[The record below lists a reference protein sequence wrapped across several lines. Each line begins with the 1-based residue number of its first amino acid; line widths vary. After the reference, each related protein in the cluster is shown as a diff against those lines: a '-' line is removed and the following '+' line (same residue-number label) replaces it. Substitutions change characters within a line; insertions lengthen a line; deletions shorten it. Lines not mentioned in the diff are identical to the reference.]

1 MFTHLHLHTQYSL
14 LEGAIRV
21 KQLAKILKERGFSA
35 CAITDHGN
43 LFGAVEFYQ
52 ALEKENL
59 KPLIG
64 MGAFVSEVPLSE
76 HPDPNA
82 DLRYF
87 HTQLLCQNRQGYQNL
102 TYLASLGFT
111 DGKRR
116 GVPLIDHILLERY
129 REGLIV
135 LSGGIDGELGS
146 RILNGR
152 LDDARQLAQWYAD
165 LFPGRY
171 YLELQNTG
179 IAEQGEMNQGLI
191 QLAGDLSLPLVG
203 TNNCFYLN
211 SEEAEA
217 QHILRLMGMQRK
229 VTDRDA
235 PQMLTDQCY
244 LKTETEMQETFM
256 SSGLPLEALEN
267 TATIAE
273 ICELSLENTTYYLP
287 QFEIPQGYTL
297 DSWLEY
303 ESHTGLEQRLKVLHE
318 LYQSSESFE
327 EFRNPYDE
335 RLRFELGVINQMKF
349 PGYFL
354 IVAEFINWAKDKG
367 VSVGPGRGSGA
378 GSLVAYALR
387 ITDVDPLRYGLL
399 FERFLNPDR
408 ISMPDFD
415 IDFDVEGRD
424 SVIEHVREKYGSEK
438 VCQISTFG
446 SLKAK
451 AVVRG
456 VARVM
461 DFPFSEADKIAKLV
475 PNELNISLKDAI
487 GKEPELARMEREGT
501 ENEQKL
507 IRLSKSLENLS
518 THLGTHAAGVI
529 IMDQDIREMM
539 PVCTGKD
546 NTVQSMF
553 AMKYA
558 EDQGA
563 VKFDF
568 LGLLNLS
575 VIDKAL
581 ELINRHRTEEETLDL
596 NTIPMDDELTFELFC
611 RGDTTGVF
619 QLESSGMKKL
629 LLDMRPSIFEDIVA
643 ILALYRP
650 GPLGSGMVED
660 FVQCKHGR
668 KKVVYPHPLMAEILK
683 ETYGVMVY
691 QEQIMQGV
699 QVLAKF
705 TLGQSDLLRRA
716 IGKKIPEVLAE
727 QRQKF
732 VEGCCVNPEF
742 VEGVS
747 RGMSPE
753 EKANE
758 IFDLIDYFSGYGF
771 NKSHT
776 VAYGLISYQTAYLK
790 AHYPVQ
796 FMAAVLNS
804 SITNP
809 DKIVNFIGECKEM
822 RIRVLP
828 PDVREGHKQFTVTCQ
843 GYRVHKRALL
853 HLERFQSMES
863 VEFIRNALRH
873 TLTPMLGKDFATELD
888 FLQALQNQMEALKI
902 ISDPAESQIF
912 QQLQVELRATEKFAE
927 LSSVRRFLRREARIE
942 AVRFGLNAVKNVGGN
957 AVDALVEARQ
967 GVEKISDFMEFLKI
981 LDFNRMNKR
990 MLETLVKCGAFDS
1003 FHPSRSQLFNV
1014 LDHAIHLA
1022 QEFQRAEDGSQ
1033 QSLFDLMD
1041 ESEARQTETQLELP
1055 KIRDWSLKE
1064 RLRLEKEALGF
1075 YVSGHPLDR
1084 YASDV
1089 KVLAASSAD
1098 ILTGIHKEGESVSLA
1113 GIVVEKTIRLTKNS
1127 EKFAIIRLED
1137 LRGILELPI
1146 YSRVYKDY
1154 GHLLEMDEPLLVS
1167 GRISFRDDEFGLTAD
1182 RLELLSQ
1189 VRSEKALSMTICIDQ
1204 ERMSPEQLRHLRGIF
1219 QKHQGSQK
1227 VHFRVKTESDAF
1239 VLIQTPMQVQL
1250 NPRMMDE
1257 LEELW
1262 KEQAAQF
1269 TYAV

>member
-1 MFTHLHLHTQYSL
+1 MFSHLHLHTQYSL

-21 KQLAKILKERGFSA
+21 KQLAKTLKERDFSA

-52 ALEKENL
+52 ALQKEGL

-64 MGAFVSEVPLSE
+64 MGAFVSEEPLAA

-82 DLRYF
+82 NLRYF
-87 HTQLLCQNRQGYQNL
+87 PTQLICQNRQGYQNL

-111 DGKRR
+111 EGKRR
-116 GVPLIDHILLERY
+116 GIPLIDHTLLERHCD
-129 REGLIV
+129 GLV
-135 LSGGIDGELGS
+135 VMSGGVDGELGS

-152 LDDARQLAQWYAD
+152 FEDARQLVTWYAER
-165 LFPGRY
+165 FPGRY
-171 YLELQNTG
+171 YLELQQTG
-179 IAEQGEMNQGLI
+179 LPEQAELNPSLL
-191 QLAGDLSLPLVG
+191 QLAEELGLPLVG
-203 TNNCFYLN
+203 TNDCFYLN
-211 SEEAEA
+211 PEEAEA
-217 QHILRLMGMQRK
+217 QHILRLMGLQRK
-229 VTDRDA
+229 VTDREA
-235 PQMLTDQCY
+235 PPLRTDQCY
-244 LKTETEMQETFM
+244 LRSEEEMRSAFTAAK
-256 SSGLPLEALEN
+256 LPLAALDR
-267 TATIAE
+267 TQE
-273 ICELSLENTTYYLP
+273 IVNSCELSLENKTYYLP
-287 QFEIPQGYTL
+287 QFEIPQDYTL
-297 DSWLEY
+297 DSWLEH
-303 ESHTGLEQRLKVLHE
+303 ESQQGLQQRLEVLYE
-318 LYQSSESFE
+318 LYQPEEDFE
-327 EFRNPYDE
+327 AFRKPYDE
-335 RLRFELGVINQMKF
+335 RLRFELEVIIQMKF

-354 IVAEFINWAKDKG
+354 IVAEFINWAKDNG

-415 IDFDVEGRD
+415 IDFDVDGRD
-424 SVIEHVREKYGSEK
+424 SVIDHVREKYGAEK

-456 VARVM
+456 VARVL

-475 PNELNISLKDAI
+475 PNELNISLQEAI
-487 GKEPELARMEREGT
+487 DKEPELARLEREGT

-507 IRLSKSLENLS
+507 IKLSKTLENLS

-529 IMDQDIREMM
+529 IMDQDIREVM
-539 PVCTGKD
+539 PICTGKD

-553 AMKYA
+553 TMKYA

-575 VIDKAL
+575 IIDKAL
-581 ELINRHRTEEETLDL
+581 ELINRNRTPAEQLDL
-596 NTIPMDDELTFELFC
+596 NKIPMDDPLTFELFC

-629 LLDMRPSIFEDIVA
+629 LLDMRPSVFEDIVA

-650 GPLGSGMVED
+650 GPLGSGMVDD

-668 KKVVYPHPLMAEILK
+668 KKVIYPHPLMAEILK

-705 TLGQSDLLRRA
+705 SLGQADLLRRA
-716 IGKKIPEVLAE
+716 IGKKIPEELAK

-742 VEGVS
+742 VDGTP
-747 RGMSPE
+747 RGMTPE

-796 FMAAVLNS
+796 FMAALLNS
-804 SITNP
+804 SINNP
-809 DKIVNFIGECKEM
+809 DKIVNFIGECKE
-822 RIRVLP
+822 RKIQVLP
-828 PDVREGHKQFTVTCQ
+828 PDVSEGRKQFTVTRR
-843 GYRVHKRALL
+843 GYRVHQRTLV
-853 HLERFQSMES
+853 HLEQLSLSGELLE
-863 VEFIRNALRH
+863 VLRQV
-873 TLTPMLGKDFATELD
+873 LTPLRDKDFAEEAD
-888 FLQALQNQMEALKI
+888 FLQAL
-902 ISDPAESQIF
+902 SQQTEQRQASLENSIP
-912 QQLQVELRATEKFAE
+912 QLEQLRLEWQATEVNSE
-927 LSSVRRFLRREARIE
+927 QTPIRRFLRREARIE

-967 GVEKISDFMEFLKI
+967 LAGEESDFMEFLKV

-1003 FHPSRSQLFNV
+1003 FHLNRAQLLTA
-1014 LDHAIHLA
+1014 LDEAIHLA
-1022 QEFQRAEDGSQ
+1022 QEFQRAEDQSQ

-1041 ESEARQTETQLELP
+1041 EAEARQTETRLVLP
-1055 KIRDWSLKE
+1055 EIKDWPQKE

-1084 YASDV
+1084 YASDI
-1089 KVLAASSAD
+1089 KVLATNTAD
-1098 ILTGIHKEGESVSLA
+1098 ILTGLHREGETASLA
-1113 GIVVEKTIRLTKNS
+1113 GIVVEKTIRLTKNA

-1137 LRGILELPI
+1137 LRGMLELPI
-1146 YSRVYKDY
+1146 YSRVYQEF
-1154 GHLLEMDEPLLVS
+1154 GHLLDLDEPLLLR
-1167 GRISFRDDEFGLTAD
+1167 GKINLRDEEYGLLAD

-1189 VRSEKALSMTICIDQ
+1189 VRAEQAQSMTICID
-1204 ERMSPEQLRHLRGIF
+1204 RTRLSPEQLRHLRGVF
-1219 QKHQGSQK
+1219 QKYPGSQAIRFQ
-1227 VHFRVKTESDAF
+1227 VATDSEAS
-1239 VLIQTPMQVQL
+1239 VLIQTAMQVQL
-1250 NPRMMDE
+1250 APRMMDE
-1257 LEELW
+1257 LEDLL

-1269 TYAV
+1269 AYAV